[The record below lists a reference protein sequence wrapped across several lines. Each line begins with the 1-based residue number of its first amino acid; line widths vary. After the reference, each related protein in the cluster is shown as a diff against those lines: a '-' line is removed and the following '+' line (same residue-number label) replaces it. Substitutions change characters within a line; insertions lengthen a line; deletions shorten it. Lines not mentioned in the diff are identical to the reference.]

1 MISILCGFNACLHPT
16 HICLCRYYN
25 NKVRKAPHVVGH
37 YAAGARLIGLT
48 EREMAKR
55 FATLSVGSKEADS
68 PYAQP
73 VVGIFLNKQ
82 KALRMTGKIKLKVN
96 KSLDVRTEDGT
107 GTEDKVT
114 NLPKVRSHIDLHF
127 TCTHVLCIGA
137 HISMHV
143 LHIIYMNC
151 VLN

>member
-1 MISILCGFNACLHPT
+1 MYVR
-16 HICLCRYYN
+16 RYYN

-73 VVGIFLNKQ
+73 PVGIFRNKS
-82 KALRMTGKIKLKVN
+82 KSYRMTGKIKLKINTSLRNPEPPEDAEPKN
-96 KSLDVRTEDGT
+96 KEEERSLPEV
-107 GTEDKVT
+107 
-114 NLPKVRSHIDLHF
+114 
-127 TCTHVLCIGA
+127 CIPMGRLEA
-137 HISMHV
+137 S
-143 LHIIYMNC
+143 
-151 VLN
+151 